1 VSRPVCTPHSK
12 TANTTMS
19 NAKRRCCATSADVK
33 LSQNPLGPRG
43 QFSGSARTN
52 EPAISHRSVPRA
64 SPSGNNAEHHRCE
77 RARTAPNKVGGA
89 SQLVEAQIGRSRE
102 NCRVR
107 KNVKEL
113 NRRETKR
120 CDRKQSFCRS
130 GLGGTLPDK

>member
-1 VSRPVCTPHSK
+1 MPSI
-12 TANTTMS
+12 TAA
-19 NAKRRCCATSADVK
+19 NALAQPQT
-33 LSQNPLGPRG
+33 
-43 QFSGSARTN
+43 
-52 EPAISHRSVPRA
+52 
-64 SPSGNNAEHHRCE
+64 
-77 RARTAPNKVGGA
+77 KVGGA